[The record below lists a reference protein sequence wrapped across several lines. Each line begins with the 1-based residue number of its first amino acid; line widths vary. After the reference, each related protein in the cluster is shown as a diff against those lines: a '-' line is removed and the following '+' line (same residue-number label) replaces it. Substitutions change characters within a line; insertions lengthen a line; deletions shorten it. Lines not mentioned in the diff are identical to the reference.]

1 MAPRPA
7 QKAKS
12 TDALKKN
19 AADPYILVTIADLFW
34 RNRKVDN
41 ARSWFKRWVCVC
53 MCVRVCVCVL
63 LSVAAYVRMLLCG
76 GAY

>member
-19 AADPYILVTIADLFW
+19 AADPYILVRSDIYMFG
-34 RNRKVDN
+34 NREQGVTP
-41 ARSWFKRWVCVC
+41 S
-53 MCVRVCVCVL
+53 
-63 LSVAAYVRMLLCG
+63 
-76 GAY
+76 